1 MKSNNMK
8 KKTKKRKGRS
18 VQDLLGI
25 KTFTKLGLQVGKD
38 ELVFFSVQPINISV
52 LSHENIEIKIRHLMM
67 VLSAVPDV
75 EISCTDSCEC
85 FDGNKAYI
93 NERID
98 DEQNDKIK
106 KLLRKDYEFLDE
118 IQSDTATAR
127 QFVFV
132 VRCKGT
138 KYEQNRTVAN
148 RVEKIISEQGFDI
161 DRLDKSQIKRFL
173 AIYFG
178 ASKNG
183 ENIPDY
189 DGLQYVKDDED
200 E

>member
-1 MKSNNMK
+1 MK

-93 NERID
+93 NERIEE
-98 DEQNDKIK
+98 EQNEKIK
-106 KLLRKDYEFLDE
+106 KLLRKDYGFLDE

>member
-1 MKSNNMK
+1 MK

-93 NERID
+93 NERIEE
-98 DEQNDKIK
+98 EQNEKIK
-106 KLLRKDYEFLDE
+106 KLLRKDYGFLDE

-127 QFVFV
+127 QFIFV

>member
-93 NERID
+93 NERIEE
-98 DEQNDKIK
+98 EQNEKIK
-106 KLLRKDYEFLDE
+106 KLLRKDYGFLDE

>member
-1 MKSNNMK
+1 MSK
-8 KKTKKRKGRS
+8 KKVKRKGRS

-52 LSHENIEIKIRHLMM
+52 LSHENIEIKICHLMM

-93 NERID
+93 NERIEE
-98 DEQNDKIK
+98 EQNDKIK

>member
-1 MKSNNMK
+1 MSK
-8 KKTKKRKGRS
+8 KKVKRKGRS

-52 LSHENIEIKIRHLMM
+52 LSYENIEIKIRHLMM

-93 NERID
+93 NERIEE
-98 DEQNDKIK
+98 EQNEKIK

-183 ENIPDY
+183 DNIPDY

>member
-1 MKSNNMK
+1 MSK
-8 KKTKKRKGRS
+8 KKVKRKGRS

-52 LSHENIEIKIRHLMM
+52 LSYENIEIKIRHLMM

-93 NERID
+93 NERIEE
-98 DEQNDKIK
+98 EQNEKIK

>member
-1 MKSNNMK
+1 MSK
-8 KKTKKRKGRS
+8 KKVKRKGRS

-25 KTFTKLGLQVGKD
+25 KTFTNLGLQVGKD

-93 NERID
+93 NERIEAED
-98 DEQNDKIK
+98 NKKIK
-106 KLLRKDYEFLDE
+106 RLLKKDYEFLDE

>member
-1 MKSNNMK
+1 MSK
-8 KKTKKRKGRS
+8 KKVNRKGRS

-98 DEQNDKIK
+98 GEQNDKIK

>member
-1 MKSNNMK
+1 MSK
-8 KKTKKRKGRS
+8 KKVKRKGRS

-93 NERID
+93 NERIEAED
-98 DEQNDKIK
+98 NKKIK
-106 KLLRKDYEFLDE
+106 RLLKKDYEFLDE

>member
-1 MKSNNMK
+1 MSK
-8 KKTKKRKGRS
+8 KKVKRKGRS

>member
-1 MKSNNMK
+1 MK
-8 KKTKKRKGRS
+8 KKKVKRKGRS
-18 VQDLLGI
+18 VQDLLAI
-25 KTFTKLGLQVGKD
+25 NTFTKNGLQVGKD

-93 NERID
+93 NERIEE
-98 DEQNDKIK
+98 EQNEKIK
-106 KLLRKDYEFLDE
+106 KLLRKDYGFLDE

>member
-1 MKSNNMK
+1 MSK
-8 KKTKKRKGRS
+8 KKVKRKGRS

-93 NERID
+93 NERIE

-106 KLLRKDYEFLDE
+106 KLLRKDYGFLDE

>member
-1 MKSNNMK
+1 MNK
-8 KKTKKRKGRS
+8 KKLKRKGRS

-93 NERID
+93 NERIEE
-98 DEQNDKIK
+98 EQNEKIK

-127 QFVFV
+127 QFIFV

>member
-1 MKSNNMK
+1 MSK
-8 KKTKKRKGRS
+8 KKVKREGRS

-93 NERID
+93 NERIEE
-98 DEQNDKIK
+98 EQNEKIK
-106 KLLRKDYEFLDE
+106 KLLRKDYGFLDE

>member
-1 MKSNNMK
+1 MK

-75 EISCTDSCEC
+75 EIFCTDSCEC
-85 FDGNKAYI
+85 FDGYKAYI
-93 NERID
+93 NERIEE
-98 DEQNDKIK
+98 EQNEKIK

>member
-1 MKSNNMK
+1 MSK
-8 KKTKKRKGRS
+8 KKVKRKGRS

-52 LSHENIEIKIRHLMM
+52 LSYENIEIKIRHLMM

-93 NERID
+93 NERIE

>member
-1 MKSNNMK
+1 MK

-93 NERID
+93 NERIEE
-98 DEQNDKIK
+98 EQNDKIK

-189 DGLQYVKDDED
+189 DGLQYVKDGKDE
-200 E
+200 

>member
-1 MKSNNMK
+1 M
-8 KKTKKRKGRS
+8 
-18 VQDLLGI
+18 
-25 KTFTKLGLQVGKD
+25 
-38 ELVFFSVQPINISV
+38 
-52 LSHENIEIKIRHLMM
+52 
-67 VLSAVPDV
+67 
-75 EISCTDSCEC
+75 
-85 FDGNKAYI
+85 
-93 NERID
+93 
-98 DEQNDKIK
+98 
-106 KLLRKDYEFLDE
+106 
-118 IQSDTATAR
+118 
-127 QFVFV
+127 
-132 VRCKGT
+132 RCKGT

-173 AIYFG
+173 AIYFV

>member
-1 MKSNNMK
+1 
-8 KKTKKRKGRS
+8 
-18 VQDLLGI
+18 
-25 KTFTKLGLQVGKD
+25 
-38 ELVFFSVQPINISV
+38 
-52 LSHENIEIKIRHLMM
+52 MM
-67 VLSAVPDV
+67 VMSAVPDI
-75 EISCTDSCEC
+75 EISCTDSSEC
-85 FDGNKAYI
+85 FDSNKAYI
-93 NERID
+93 NERIE

-106 KLLRKDYEFLDE
+106 KLLKKDYEFLDE

-161 DRLDKSQIKRFL
+161 DRLDKSKIKRFL
-173 AIYFG
+173 AIYLG

-183 ENIPDY
+183 ENINDY
-189 DGLQYVKDDED
+189 DGLQYVKDDKNE
-200 E
+200 

>member
-1 MKSNNMK
+1 MSK
-8 KKTKKRKGRS
+8 KKVNRKGRS

-98 DEQNDKIK
+98 GEQNDKIK

-178 ASKNG
+178 SSKNG

>member
-1 MKSNNMK
+1 MSK
-8 KKTKKRKGRS
+8 KKVKRKGRS

-25 KTFTKLGLQVGKD
+25 KTFTNLGLQVGKD

-67 VLSAVPDV
+67 VMSAVPDV

-93 NERID
+93 NERIEE
-98 DEQNDKIK
+98 EQNDKIK

-189 DGLQYVKDDED
+189 DGLQYVKDGKDE
-200 E
+200 

>member
-1 MKSNNMK
+1 MSK
-8 KKTKKRKGRS
+8 KKVKRKGRS

-52 LSHENIEIKIRHLMM
+52 LSYENIEIKIRHLMM

-93 NERID
+93 NERIEE
-98 DEQNDKIK
+98 EQNEKIK

-178 ASKNG
+178 ATKNG
-183 ENIPDY
+183 DNIPDY

>member
-1 MKSNNMK
+1 MNK
-8 KKTKKRKGRS
+8 KKLKRKGRS

-25 KTFTKLGLQVGKD
+25 KTFTKNGLQVGKD
-38 ELVFFSVQPINISV
+38 ELIFFSVQPINISV
-52 LSHENIEIKIRHLMM
+52 LSYENI
-67 VLSAVPDV
+67 
-75 EISCTDSCEC
+75 EISCTDSSEC
-85 FDGNKAYI
+85 FDSNKAYI
-93 NERID
+93 NNRIEE
-98 DEQNDKIK
+98 EQNDKIK
-106 KLLRKDYEFLDE
+106 KLLKKDYDFLDE

-138 KYEQNRTVAN
+138 KYDQNRTVVN
-148 RVEKIISEQGFDI
+148 RVEKIISEQGFEI
-161 DRLDKSQIKRFL
+161 SRLDKVQLKRFL

-189 DGLQYVKDDED
+189 DGLQYMKENED
-200 E
+200 EETKDEV

>member
-1 MKSNNMK
+1 MSK
-8 KKTKKRKGRS
+8 KKVKRKGRS

-52 LSHENIEIKIRHLMM
+52 LSHENIEIKICHLMM

-75 EISCTDSCEC
+75 EISCSDSCEC

-93 NERID
+93 NERIEE
-98 DEQNDKIK
+98 EQNDKIK

-189 DGLQYVKDDED
+189 DGLQYVKDGKDE
-200 E
+200 